1 MAPRDREQPIRI
13 VVRNGRHHGGHH
25 GGAWKV
31 AFADFMTAMMTL
43 FLVLWL
49 ITQSSD
55 VKAAIA
61 GYFQDPLG
69 RASEFGSSVIPGDG
83 AQAASVRPIAQPEI
97 VDVRKDRLIMVGER
111 IRRRLEQTLEFEE
124 LKDHI
129 KIELTPEGLRITLLE
144 DSSGVF
150 FESGSAQLRPHAAEL
165 IRLIGSELAGVPNAV
180 AVEGHT
186 DAKPYPPGAVYTN
199 WELSSDRANTARRL
213 LQMGGLQ
220 EERIVEVRGFADR
233 MPLAGLDPGSPE
245 NRRVSITVKFESDSS
260 VRADKVPTPGGE
272 RQ

>member
-1 MAPRDREQPIRI
+1 
-13 VVRNGRHHGGHH
+13 
-25 GGAWKV
+25 
-31 AFADFMTAMMTL
+31 MTAMMTL

-69 RASEFGSSVIPGDG
+69 RASDFGSSVIPGEG

-97 VDVRKDRLIMVGER
+97 LEVRKDKLILVGER
-111 IRRRLEQTLEFEE
+111 IKRRLEQTLEFEE

-129 KIELTPEGLRITLLE
+129 KIEITPEGLRITLLE

-150 FESGSAQLRPHAAEL
+150 FELGSAKLRPHAADL
-165 IRLIGSELAGVPNAV
+165 MRLIGSELADVPNPV

-186 DAKPYPPGAVYTN
+186 DAKPYPVGAAYSN

-213 LQMGGLQ
+213 LEEGGLGAA
-220 EERIVEVRGFADR
+220 RIVEVRGFADR
-233 MPLAGLDPGSPE
+233 MPLPGVDPRAPE
-245 NRRVSITVKFESDSS
+245 NRRVSITVKFDSDSTPNAVS
-260 VRADKVPTPGGE
+260 AIHPGGE
-272 RQ
+272 RR